1 MKFSFTLIWKGI
13 SIIPDKQKA
22 YRSKI
27 RNVSKGHSS
36 SLPPLR
42 FCWKKWINYSTS
54 KEEEKKSESFPSV
67 AYVPSLSLPWG
78 HRLTW
83 RMHLREG
90 TAHTQLSPVLP
101 ATGEADSTTPCMHE
115 QRETAQRLKLG
126 GCQDPCATCLSYVLQ
141 ASFISNKVYSDLHP
155 CEFVSTSQ

>member
-1 MKFSFTLIWKGI
+1 MLAKGTV
-13 SIIPDKQKA
+13 PP
-22 YRSKI
+22 
-27 RNVSKGHSS
+27 

-67 AYVPSLSLPWG
+67 ASVPSLSLPWG

-83 RMHLREG
+83 RVQLREG

-115 QRETAQRLKLG
+115 QRETAQGLKLG

-141 ASFISNKVYSDLHP
+141 ASFISNKVSLWSPPLWVCVYLSIGSKFERRRKIKLLNLSKNHT
-155 CEFVSTSQ
+155 FNQI